1 MDLCANVRYGDITIH
16 VRGCRHG
23 NFVDA
28 PLWAPRWIMNVLSLV
43 IPIAGP
49 SDAIAV
55 HNQLADSAIAFIK
68 SQNQL
73 SEEVSSGEL
82 LDVVSVAS
90 GTTQP
95 PPLFLRARLEGK
107 RQY

>member
-49 SDAIAV
+49 SCHGSTQSISRQR
-55 HNQLADSAIAFIK
+55 NCFIK
-68 SQNQL
+68 SQNPL
-73 SEEVSSGEL
+73 SEEVSTGEL